1 MKKQYVGSGQRDSS
15 VSAAADRGRAGSGL
29 GAGLVVTA
37 YRWLLQKAG
46 EWLTAVLE
54 FTAGSPL
61 KMAGWFAVLL
71 LMAWAV
77 GKLVTWEPM
86 ISGSGIPQLEGE
98 MSREAGSD
106 LVEGAAGQIL
116 RRFLCLLAGFL
127 LEGKARPF
135 SLARWPGKLCPVWR
149 LLESQRRSIC

>member
-1 MKKQYVGSGQRDSS
+1 MKNSTSEAV
-15 VSAAADRGRAGSGL
+15 RGIHLFPLRLIGEGLAVGL

-61 KMAGWFAVLL
+61 KMAGWFAALL

-98 MSREAGSD
+98 MS
-106 LVEGAAGQIL
+106 
-116 RRFLCLLAGFL
+116 
-127 LEGKARPF
+127 
-135 SLARWPGKLCPVWR
+135 GKLDQTW
-149 LLESQRRSIC
+149 